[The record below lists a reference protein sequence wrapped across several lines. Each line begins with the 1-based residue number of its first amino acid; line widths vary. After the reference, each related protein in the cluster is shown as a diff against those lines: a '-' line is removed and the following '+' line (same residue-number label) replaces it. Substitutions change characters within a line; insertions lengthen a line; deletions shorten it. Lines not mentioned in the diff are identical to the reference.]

1 MRSCCQP
8 RLRLLCDPSAL
19 LRAMADPPAAKRA
32 RLSDEWV
39 VDANECTIA
48 FLDPARE
55 AAGVEAF
62 SCHPEFTHQLFG
74 EEERIQGYRGLRLRL
89 RLSQRT
95 FAAAAELAYDEKRP
109 GADDVRRSW
118 CLGTSRAVQMLCHAT
133 VQCGPITHQLA
144 GMPAL
149 AAVATNS
156 QLECGALWLL
166 LAGAGLAAVLAA
178 FCAHGWPRAR
188 RRCWPRCAKRSR
200 RASASALQ
208 SCRPRRRLIW
218 PAWVTPSRGP
228 R

>member
-8 RLRLLCDPSAL
+8 RLRLLSDPSAL
-19 LRAMADPPAAKRA
+19 HRAMADPPAAKRA

-39 VDANECTIA
+39 ADANECTTIA

-89 RLSQRT
+89 LLSQRT
-95 FAAAAELAYDEKRP
+95 FAASAELAYDEKRP

-118 CLGTSRAVQMLCHAT
+118 CLGISRAMQLLCHAT

-144 GMPAL
+144 GMSAL
-149 AAVATNS
+149 AAVATS
-156 QLECGALWLL
+156 PHLYAVLRGWQAQVRQLFLRFSCAHALAMRA
-166 LAGAGLAAVLAA
+166 AGAGHAA
-178 FCAHGWPRAR
+178 
-188 RRCWPRCAKRSR
+188 RSVPGGPR
-200 RASASALQ
+200 RAP
-208 SCRPRRRLIW
+208 CR
-218 PAWVTPSRGP
+218 AAGRGGA
-228 R
+228 